1 MVTNRNVLSKRTAEE
16 QIKLMEELKKYN
28 YNRFVFDAATS
39 SDGLNEKSFEDKI
52 KYIKKV
58 YIEALK
64 MQPIVVNHGEN
75 MEEISDVTEFKSYLK
90 ALKQELGKDADVRS
104 DTAVPNL
111 LLLKRSG
118 KN

>member
-1 MVTNRNVLSKRTAEE
+1 
-16 QIKLMEELKKYN
+16 MEELIKYN
-28 YNRFVFDAATS
+28 YNRFVFEFVFEEATS
-39 SDGLNEKSFEDKI
+39 SDELSKKSCEDKI

-64 MQPIVVNHGEN
+64 MQPIVVNHSEN
-75 MEEISDVTEFKSYLK
+75 MEGISDVTEFKSYLK
-90 ALKQELGKDADVRS
+90 TLKQELGKDADVRS
-104 DTAVPNL
+104 DTTVPNL